1 VVNVVNTASGVVTAL
16 FVSGSTPTPP
26 CDEHPGIGGRVSTP
40 VQRLTSELTHQ
51 VPSTLTAPR
60 SRNGR
65 RDREETHRTC
75 PCHVSVV
82 AMPTDR
88 VRACAR
94 PGAARVN
101 APRPSRRR
109 CFFPRRGWTG
119 GFTFLFFFAKRR
131 LHISDGDRLSFSFS
145 SDGRK
150 RILFFFDIEDAYL

>member
-1 VVNVVNTASGVVTAL
+1 VVNVVNTTSVAARQLRRVTSTQGSEGVSAHQ
-16 FVSGSTPTPP
+16 S
-26 CDEHPGIGGRVSTP
+26 R
-40 VQRLTSELTHQ
+40 QLTSELTHQ

-82 AMPTDR
+82 AMPADR

-150 RILFFFDIEDAYL
+150 RILFFLT